1 MNNNEEEVTEEIN
14 TDCFELED
22 FDDDL
27 DDYLP
32 EVDHLFED

>member
-1 MNNNEEEVTEEIN
+1 MINNEEEVNEEIN

-22 FDDDL
+22 FDEDL